1 MLAYIFWHR
10 PNADADRDAYEAALA
25 KFHRELA
32 EAGSPGFLS
41 SGAFRISETPWL
53 DDAPGYEDWNLVDEV
68 GALDPLNV
76 VAVSGQ
82 MAESHGLIA
91 SMMDVGLGGL
101 YELLE
106 GEAHLNDR
114 SRLIW
119 LTRPRGI
126 EFRPVMAELVQRAG
140 GGVSCWRR
148 RMVLGP
154 AAEFLLVGDA
164 DLELEAPDEWQALT
178 VERTRLE

>member
-10 PNADADRDAYEAALA
+10 PNRDADRDAYEAALTR
-25 KFHRELA
+25 FHRELA
-32 EAGSPGFLS
+32 EAGSPGFQS
-41 SGAFRISETPWL
+41 SAAFRISGTPWL
-53 DDAPGYEDWNLVDEV
+53 DDAPGYEDWNLVDEA

-76 VAVSGQ
+76 VAVSGE
-82 MAESHGLIA
+82 MAESHGLVA

-101 YELLE
+101 YELMAGDTELH
-106 GEAHLNDR
+106 AR

-126 EFRPVMAELVQRAG
+126 EFRPVMEKLAARAG
-140 GGVSCWRR
+140 GAVSCWRR

-164 DLELEAPDEWQALT
+164 DLELEVPEGWQMLT
-178 VERTRLE
+178 VERTRLK